1 MVTSMVSSVVHPS
14 VLSGAVRRVEADSV
28 VRMVREH
35 ALLRPDAVA
44 VESAGHFLTFRQ
56 LWRDALIV
64 AAGLKEVGVGPGDR
78 VALWADRTAG
88 VVTGALAVMALGAA
102 YVPIDPSHP
111 GDRTAAVLAGAD
123 PAALLHDGG
132 PSAARLPQVR
142 VPVLDVR
149 ELVAAGASGAAGRP
163 GAVAPPEPE
172 LPGPEDIAYV
182 VFTSGSTGTPKGVMV
197 PHASLANYVSW
208 CGELVGGA
216 GVGSPLFASLGF
228 DLAMTSLWVP
238 LARGLRV
245 VTVSGLHDQGTLFG
259 AREDK
264 YTFVKLTPSHARFF
278 DVLAEPPRYDLATRL
293 LMFGGE
299 GLDPALISSLAPRLD
314 GVRLLNHYG
323 PTETTIGCC
332 AYAFDSTRVPTTPTV
347 PIGSPAW
354 NTRAYVVDD
363 QLRPVAPGQA
373 GELVIAGRAVAAG
386 YLGGRDAAAKF
397 LDEGDLG
404 GAPGRAYR
412 TGDMVEL
419 LPEGALLYLGRGDD
433 QLKVNGHRVELGELR
448 HHVLSVP
455 GVADAAFDIVRGPV
469 DSLELFIRTKD
480 GTTTATDLPDTVREA
495 LTAALPSAL
504 VPESVSLVPHIVFNA
519 NGKCDVAATRRQLDD

>member
-1 MVTSMVSSVVHPS
+1 MVTSMVSSVAHPS
-14 VLSGAVRRVEADSV
+14 VLTGAVRRLEADSV
-28 VRMVREH
+28 VRMVRAH

-44 VESAGHFLTFRQ
+44 VESAGRLLTFRQ
-56 LWRDALIV
+56 LWSGALTV
-64 AAGLKEVGVGPGDR
+64 AAGLAEAGVGPGDR

-102 YVPIDPSHP
+102 YVPIDPAHP

-149 ELVAAGASGAAGRP
+149 ELLDAAGDADAPGAA
-163 GAVAPPEPE
+163 APPEPD

-208 CGELVGGA
+208 CGELVGGS
-216 GVGSPLFASLGF
+216 GGGSPLFASLGF

-245 VTVSGLHDQGTLFG
+245 VTVSGLHDQETLFG

-264 YTFVKLTPSHARFF
+264 YTFVKMTPSHARFF

-299 GLDPALISSLAPRLD
+299 GLDPALITSLGSRLD

-332 AYAFDSTRVPTTPTV
+332 AHAFDSTRVPTTPTV
-347 PIGSPAW
+347 PIGRPAW

-386 YLGGRDAAAKF
+386 YLGGGDSAAKF
-397 LDEGDLG
+397 LDERDLG
-404 GAPGRAYR
+404 GTVGRAYR

-448 HHVLSVP
+448 HHVLAVP

-469 DSLELFIRTKD
+469 DSLELFIRATAP
-480 GTTTATDLPDTVREA
+480 GATDEDFADTVRDA
-495 LTAALPSAL
+495 LAAALPSAL
-504 VPESVSLVPHIVFNA
+504 VPESVRLVPDIVFNA
-519 NGKCDVAATRRQLDD
+519 NGKCDVPATRRQLDT